1 MPRVDGPHRRG
12 GRELTLQAGP
22 RTLRVSA
29 LLLVRDRRVLMVRAR
44 GRDVLYLPGG
54 KAEPHETDVQAA
66 LREAREETGLH
77 LTEADVE
84 PFGTV
89 TEAAHG
95 QGEGTMVAMALF
107 TVRPG
112 GATDSATPVAS
123 AEVDEVEWVTSAD
136 ADRCPPAGVETLRRL
151 VDAGLVD

>member
-1 MPRVDGPHRRG
+1 
-12 GRELTLQAGP
+12 
-22 RTLRVSA
+22 
-29 LLLVRDRRVLMVRAR
+29 MVRAR

-54 KAEPHETDVQAA
+54 KAEPHETDVEAV
-66 LREAREETGLH
+66 LREAYEETGLR
-77 LTEADVE
+77 LTAQDVE

-89 TEAAHG
+89 TEPAHG
-95 QGEGTMVAMALF
+95 QAPGTMVTMALF

-112 GATDSATPVAS
+112 GTLDSATPVAS

-151 VDAGLVD
+151 VTADLVD